1 MKVWMAI
8 LISIL
13 CWQSSVWAVC
23 PAWSPAR
30 AQEEI
35 SRLQQQ
41 IKQWDDDYWKEG
53 KSEVEDGVYDQ
64 LSARLTQWQRC
75 FGSEPRDV
83 MMPPLNG
90 AVMHPVAHT
99 GVRKMVDKNALSLWM
114 RERSDLWVQ
123 PKVDGVA
130 VTLVYRDGKLNKA
143 ISRGNGLK
151 GEDWTQKVSLISA
164 VPQTVSGPLANSTL
178 QGEIFLQ
185 REGHIQQQMGGI
197 NARAK
202 VAGLMMRQDDSD
214 TLNSLGVF
222 VWSWPDGPQLM
233 TDRLKELAT
242 AGFTLT
248 QRYTRAVKNADEV
261 ARVRNEWWKAKLPFV
276 TDGVVV
282 RGAKE
287 PESRHWLPGQ
297 AEWLVAWKYQ
307 PVAQVAE
314 VKAIQFAVGK
324 SGKISVV
331 ASLAPV
337 MLDDKKVQRVNI
349 GSVRR
354 WEEWDIAPGD
364 QILVSLAGQG
374 IPRIDDVVWRGAER
388 TKPTP
393 PENRFNSLTCY
404 FASDVCQEQF
414 ISRLVWL
421 GSKQVLGLDGIGEAG
436 WRALHQTHRFEHIF
450 SWLLLTPEQLQNTPG
465 IAKSKSAQLWHQF
478 NLARKQPFTRWVM
491 AMGIPLTRAALNA
504 SDERSW
510 SQLLF
515 STEQFWQQLPGT
527 GSGRA
532 RQVIEWKEN
541 AQIKKLGSW
550 LAAQQIT
557 GFEP

>member
-13 CWQSSVWAVC
+13 CWQSSAWAVC

-53 KSEVEDGVYDQ
+53 ESEIEDGVYDQ

-75 FGSEPRDV
+75 FGNESRDA
-83 MMPPLNG
+83 MMPPLAG
-90 AVMHPVAHT
+90 TVMHPVAHT
-99 GVRKMVDKNALSLWM
+99 GVRKLADKNALRLWM
-114 RERSDLWVQ
+114 REHNDLWVQ

-151 GEDWTQKVSLISA
+151 GEDWTQKVSLIPS
-164 VPQTVSGPLANSTL
+164 VPQTVSGPLVNSTL
-178 QGEIFLQ
+178 QGEIFLK

-214 TLNSLGVF
+214 TLNSLGVI
-222 VWSWPDGPQLM
+222 VWAWPDGPQLM

-242 AGFTLT
+242 AGFTLAQT
-248 QRYTRAVKNADEV
+248 YTRAVKNADEV

-282 RGAKE
+282 RAAKE

-331 ASLAPV
+331 ASLVPV
-337 MLDDKKVQRVNI
+337 MLDDKKVQRVNV

-354 WEEWDIAPGD
+354 WQEWDIAPGD

-374 IPRIDDVVWRGAER
+374 IPRIDNVVWRGTER

-404 FASDVCQEQF
+404 FASDVCREQF

-465 IAKSKSAQLWHQF
+465 IAKSKSTQLWHQF

-515 STEQFWQQLPGT
+515 STDQFWQQLPGT

>member
-8 LISIL
+8 LIGIL

-222 VWSWPDGPQLM
+222 VWAWPDGPQLM
-233 TDRLKELAT
+233 SDRLKELAT
-242 AGFTLT
+242 AGFTLAQT
-248 QRYTRAVKNADEV
+248 YTRAVKNADEV
-261 ARVRNEWWKAKLPFV
+261 ARVRNEWWKAELPFV

-282 RGAKE
+282 RAAKE

-354 WEEWDIAPGD
+354 WQEWDIAPGD

-421 GSKQVLGLDGIGEAG
+421 GAKQVLGLDGIGEAG

>member
-75 FGSEPRDV
+75 FGNEIRDV
-83 MMPPLNG
+83 MIPPLNG

-99 GVRKMVDKNALSLWM
+99 GVRKMADKNALSLWM

-151 GEDWTQKVSLISA
+151 GEDWTQKVRLISA

-178 QGEIFLQ
+178 QGEIFLK
-185 REGHIQQQMGGI
+185 RKGHIQQQMGGI

-202 VAGLMMRQDDSD
+202 VAGLMMRQGNSD
-214 TLNSLGVF
+214 TLNSLAVF
-222 VWSWPDGPQLM
+222 VWAWPDGPHLM
-233 TDRLKELAT
+233 TDRLKDLAT

-248 QRYTRAVKNADEV
+248 QTYTRAVKNADEV
-261 ARVRNEWWKAKLPFV
+261 AHVRNEWWKAKLPFV

-282 RGAKE
+282 RAAKE

-331 ASLAPV
+331 ASLVPV

-354 WEEWDIAPGD
+354 WQEWDIAPGD

-478 NLARKQPFTRWVM
+478 NLARQQPFTRWVM